1 MHAAS
6 FHPRVEAASGPA
18 GAATGGE
25 LPDLP
30 ESVTTVSITK

>member
-18 GAATGGE
+18 GAATSDK